1 MKNLPIVRNH
11 TMIKYHNNLNLV
23 TLKDFTAR
31 EMNIFLT
38 MCSIMR
44 DEGIKDV
51 EISFQDI
58 KTVTGSVFRKE
69 EEFIKTLRT
78 TNRKFLKFTCGFT
91 TKDGK
96 LVDFVLFPT
105 FEIDPNKKVL
115 KVAVNSKFS
124 YILNEITK
132 NFTVFEL
139 QEFSSLKSTYSK
151 NLFRF
156 LKQYKSTGVYRVSV
170 EEFRRLMDIPESY
183 DMRKIGSYVFS
194 NINKELPLYFEDFKI
209 HKIKEGRLIKYFEF
223 TFKPQV
229 SDTTGK
235 VIDVEPEQESPVQ
248 EAEIILCPHCHKE
261 LQYICSSG
269 HCFYGHKDYKTAA
282 CHKTFSTLE
291 DVKAEEA
298 RLSEIERRKAEAK
311 KQQEADLRKTQEAA
325 FKFLEKQT
333 EYRADPEDV
342 TEEDFK
348 KLCEENSFLF
358 EFKGVVS
365 PGGLKKVFINDKR
378 SGGNISYEVNHESFK
393 KFRILVEKA
402 ISEL

>member
-1 MKNLPIVRNH
+1 
-11 TMIKYHNNLNLV
+11 MIKYHNNLNLV

-183 DMRKIGSYVFS
+183 DMRKINNKVFTP
-194 NINKELPLYFEDFKI
+194 INKELPLYFEDFQI
-209 HKIKEGRLIKYFEF
+209 NKIKEGRLIKYFEF
-223 TFKPQV
+223 TFKPQA
-229 SDTTGK
+229 SNTTGK

-261 LQYICSSG
+261 LQYICSAG

-298 RLSEIERRKAEAK
+298 RLSEIERRKAAAK
-311 KQQEADLRKTQEAA
+311 KQQEAALRQTQEAA
-325 FKFLEKQT
+325 FQFLEKQT
-333 EYRADPEDV
+333 ENSVGTEAV
-342 TEEDFK
+342 TEVNFK
-348 KLCEENSFLF
+348 KLCDENSMFF
-358 EFKGVVS
+358 DFIGSSIVGNSRIVTIKNKGK
-365 PGGLKKVFINDKR
+365 GDL
-378 SGGNISYEVNHESFK
+378 ISYEITKDNFLKLKEQ
-393 KFRILVEKA
+393 IEKVKA
-402 ISEL
+402 FFAEN

>member
-1 MKNLPIVRNH
+1 
-11 TMIKYHNNLNLV
+11 MIKYHNNLNLV

-183 DMRKIGSYVFS
+183 DMRKINNKVFTP
-194 NINKELPLYFEDFKI
+194 INKELPLYFEDFQI
-209 HKIKEGRLIKYFEF
+209 NKIKEGRLIKYFEF

-229 SDTTGK
+229 SNTTGK
-235 VIDVEPEQESPVQ
+235 VIDVTPEEVEQKEV
-248 EAEIILCPHCHKE
+248 ILCPHCQKE
-261 LQYICSSG
+261 LQYICSTD

-282 CHKTFSTLE
+282 CHKTYSTLE
-291 DVKAEEA
+291 DVKAEAA

-311 KQQEADLRKTQEAA
+311 KQQEAALRQTQEAA
-325 FKFLEKQT
+325 FQFLEKQI
-333 EYRADPEDV
+333 EYSADPEDV

-393 KFRILVEKA
+393 KVRILVEKA

>member
-183 DMRKIGSYVFS
+183 DMRKINNKVFTP
-194 NINKELPLYFEDFKI
+194 INKELPLYFEDFQI
-209 HKIKEGRLIKYFEF
+209 NKIKEGRLIKYFEF

-229 SDTTGK
+229 SNTTGK
-235 VIDVEPEQESPVQ
+235 VIDVTPEEVEQKEV
-248 EAEIILCPHCHKE
+248 ILCPHCQKE
-261 LQYICSSG
+261 LQYICSAG

>member
-1 MKNLPIVRNH
+1 
-11 TMIKYHNNLNLV
+11 MIKYHNNLNLV

-183 DMRKIGSYVFS
+183 DMRKINNKVFTP
-194 NINKELPLYFEDFKI
+194 INKELPLYFEDFQI
-209 HKIKEGRLIKYFEF
+209 NKIKEGRLIKYFEF

-229 SDTTGK
+229 SNHSGK
-235 VIDVEPEQESPVQ
+235 IIDVIPEAVEQKEV
-248 EAEIILCPHCHKE
+248 ILCPHCGKE
-261 LQYICSSG
+261 LQYICAG
-269 HCFYGHKDYKTAA
+269 ERQFYGHKDYKTAA

-291 DVKAEEA
+291 DVKAEAE
-298 RLSEIERRKAEAK
+298 RLEEMEKRKTAA
-311 KQQEADLRKTQEAA
+311 QQEQAAALKKTQEMAFQFLKKNEEEAVYAA
-325 FKFLEKQT
+325 DAVK
-333 EYRADPEDV
+333 
-342 TEEDFK
+342 EEDFR
-348 KLCEENSFLF
+348 KLCNENPMFF
-358 EFKGVVS
+358 EFIGSSIVGNSRIVTIKNKGK
-365 PGGLKKVFINDKR
+365 GDL
-378 SGGNISYEVNHESFK
+378 ISYEITKDDLLKLEAQ
-393 KFRILVEKA
+393 IEKVKA
-402 ISEL
+402 FFAEN